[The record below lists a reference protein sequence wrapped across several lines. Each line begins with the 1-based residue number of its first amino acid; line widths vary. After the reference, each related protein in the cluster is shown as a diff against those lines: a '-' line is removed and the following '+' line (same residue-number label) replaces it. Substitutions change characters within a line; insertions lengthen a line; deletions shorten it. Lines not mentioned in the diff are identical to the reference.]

1 MEQQTQNQRKQ
12 QKMDNRN
19 QEDMDDTGSGDVQT
33 KRRELTGS
41 DNSAGRSDT
50 TKDDSNY
57 SDM

>member
-1 MEQQTQNQRKQ
+1 
-12 QKMDNRN
+12 MDNRN
-19 QEDMDDTGSGDVQT
+19 QEDMEDAGSGDVQT